1 MHEGGFKDAKVGSS
15 VAVLPCLGSGHSM
28 HECSIC
34 YHDALPIILWRLLT
48 RKTPSIPLIP
58 LLHIRKIRN
67 LSTPPPKALPSTT
80 YMPLPLLL
88 HPTTS
93 PSPQPFAL
101 SYNEQPR

>member
-67 LSTPPPKALPSTT
+67 LSTPPPKSAPFD
-80 YMPLPLLL
+80 YIHAP
-88 HPTTS
+88 PTPPPPHYFTIS
-93 PSPQPFAL
+93 PTLRSQL
-101 SYNEQPR
+101 Q